1 MHRKDAQRILEFAME
16 TADALIRIRD
26 AHNRLHDR
34 VGQLEA
40 KKEHNAMDELE
51 KLLRDMRQSLDRI
64 DARLDMIE
72 SRGEVEADLAELIRR
87 DSLDDAITTPT
98 VDV

>member
-1 MHRKDAQRILEFAME
+1 
-16 TADALIRIRD
+16 
-26 AHNRLHDR
+26 
-34 VGQLEA
+34 
-40 KKEHNAMDELE
+40 MDSELE
-51 KLLRDMRQSLDRI
+51 QLLQDMQETLDRI

-72 SRGEVEADLAELIRR
+72 SRGEVEADLAALVRR

>member
-1 MHRKDAQRILEFAME
+1 M
-16 TADALIRIRD
+16 
-26 AHNRLHDR
+26 N
-34 VGQLEA
+34 
-40 KKEHNAMDELE
+40 ELE
-51 KLLRDMRQSLDRI
+51 ILLKDMRQAIDRI

-72 SRGEVEADLAELIRR
+72 SRQEVMVDVAELIGR

>member
-1 MHRKDAQRILEFAME
+1 M
-16 TADALIRIRD
+16 
-26 AHNRLHDR
+26 N
-34 VGQLEA
+34 
-40 KKEHNAMDELE
+40 ELE
-51 KLLRDMRQSLDRI
+51 RLLKEMRQALDRI

-72 SRGEVEADLAELIRR
+72 SRGEVEADLAALVRR